1 MTPTTGSRK
10 KRRLLLASDR
20 IDRSS
25 DLCAILQGVADVDT
39 TLTSGIPDRPAGRFA
54 GIVVDINLR
63 SPESVLQVRGKLSA
77 EDYGSIPR
85 LFVLAAYFPT
95 TTTAA

>member
-1 MTPTTGSRK
+1 MTALENQPSP

-25 DLCAILQGVADVDT
+25 ELAGILQSVGEVDT
-39 TLTSGIPDRPAGRFA
+39 ISTSDIPEAPADDFA

-63 SPESVLQVRGKLSA
+63 SP
-77 EDYGSIPR
+77 
-85 LFVLAAYFPT
+85 
-95 TTTAA
+95 